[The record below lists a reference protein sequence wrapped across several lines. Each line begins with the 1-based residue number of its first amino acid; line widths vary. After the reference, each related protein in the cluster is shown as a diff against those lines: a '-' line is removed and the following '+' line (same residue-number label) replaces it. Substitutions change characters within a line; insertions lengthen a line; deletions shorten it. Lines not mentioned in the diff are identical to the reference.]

1 MNVFRYDKTLEG
13 LLTCVFDAY
22 DLKIWPDELLASG
35 APLPLFCDN
44 VIDIVTDTQKSD
56 RVWKGLQ
63 KKMQPAPLRSLA
75 QCICADRDP
84 KADITMFRYIRK
96 TFDSPKPIETDFRDP
111 DVLEILRIS
120 KRVSYE
126 TLRVKQFMR
135 FQKAADGTYFGAF
148 APDNDVIGLAIEHF
162 KDRFADQP
170 FIIYDT
176 RRQYGFYYDKTECQ
190 QITFTEEQQHAITGF
205 LSEDLMAEDEKL
217 FQKLWKTYFNA
228 ICIRERLNLRKHKQD
243 MPVRYW
249 KYLIEKH

>member
-1 MNVFRYDKTLEG
+1 MVVFRYDKTLEG

-22 DLKIWPDELLASG
+22 DLKLWPDALQLSG
-35 APLPLFCDN
+35 SPLPLFTDN
-44 VIDIVTDTQKSD
+44 CVDVVTDTAKSD

-63 KKMQPAPLRSLA
+63 KKMTAAPLRALA
-75 QCICADRDP
+75 SCICADQDEN
-84 KADITMFRYIRK
+84 ADITMFRYIRK
-96 TFDSPKPIETDFRDP
+96 TFDSKHSIETDFRDN

-148 APDNDVIGLAIEHF
+148 APDNDVIGLAIDHF

-176 RRQYGFYYDKTECQ
+176 RRKYGFYYDKTECQ
-190 QITFTEEQQHAITGF
+190 QITFDEEQQHAITGF